1 MRGEVLMETVI
12 ALPLLMVLLL
22 GLGQQFLVTEAQ
34 LDHVRIAQEIML
46 GPQEPTVVFDPVT
59 TPGAPFS
66 TVAAAGFMST
76 ITTFINSRIDAKTV
90 VFLQLGYLNLDST
103 TGQVSSANGTTVL
116 DSPTFIVGSGV
127 GAQSGCRARGPDL
140 TSYAQTQ
147 LSTMAGVT
155 LSGSPPAVAPKLYD
169 VTLGAS
175 TNRAYLPY
183 LPFLFVLVCSEPVFG
198 LWPQNPESRFMLA
211 PRRLVN

>member
-1 MRGEVLMETVI
+1 METVI

-22 GLGQQFLVTEAQ
+22 GLGQQFLVTQAQ

-59 TPGAPFS
+59 TTGAPFS
-66 TVAAAGFMST
+66 TVSSAGFMST
-76 ITTFINSRIDAKTV
+76 ITTFINSRIDSKTV
-90 VFLQLGYLNLDST
+90 VYLQLGYLNADAV
-103 TGQVSSANGTTVL
+103 TGQVTGSNGTTVL
-116 DSPTFIVGSGV
+116 DSPTSIAGSEV
-127 GAQSGCRARGPDL
+127 SAQSGCRARGPDL

-147 LSTMAGVT
+147 LSTMAAVT
-155 LSGSPPAVAPKLYD
+155 VSGTSLAVAPKLYD
-169 VTLGAS
+169 VTIGS
-175 TNRAYLPY
+175 SPSKAYIPY
-183 LPFLFVLVCSEPVFG
+183 LPFLFILVCSEPVLG